1 MSFRRYRR
9 RNVKLLYKI
18 FIFLMVL
25 LIIFVLLDAQVRPL
39 VKKLAASQASSIA
52 TLVINDAIND
62 VMEEEGV
69 TYDDLVTIE
78 YDSNENVTAI
88 KTDIIKINKLKA
100 KISTK
105 ISESLSKVQN
115 RAIYIPI
122 GSLFGND
129 FLTGRGP
136 KINLKISLAGSATT
150 QITNRLQSA
159 GINQSLHQIMLNID
173 TNIYVVMSGANTVT
187 NVKTNVCIAQTVI
200 VGLVPQTYADINGL
214 SGTITQK

>member
-1 MSFRRYRR
+1 MSFRRYKR

-18 FIFLMVL
+18 FIFFMVL
-25 LIIFVLLDAQVRPL
+25 LIIFVLMDAQVRPL

-62 VMEEEGV
+62 VMEEEDV

-105 ISESLSKVQN
+105 ISENLSKVQN
-115 RAIYIPI
+115 RPIYIPL
-122 GSLFGND
+122 GSLCGND

-136 KINLKISLAGSATT
+136 KINLNISLAGSATT
-150 QITNRLQSA
+150 QITNKLQSA

-173 TNIYVVMSGANTVT
+173 TTIYVVMSGANTIT

-214 SGTITQK
+214 SGTIAQK